1 METSHTSECLKCPEV
16 RADLSALADEALDAE
31 RSLRLRRHLDAC
43 RACAVE
49 WRQLVHLK
57 KVLRV
62 VHRVTPPPDLALAL
76 RVRLSQQTHS
86 HFANQ
91 LMVRLRNLM
100 EPVAIPAVAGLC
112 SALVLFGILIHS
124 LAIPTLAFTDDVPL
138 RLSTGPRLK
147 SMAPFSFSA
156 GEPGLFVEIYV
167 DKQGDVA
174 DFRVLNGPHDPALIA
189 KLRNFLLFT
198 RFDPATSFGRPR
210 NGTAIFNFSSV
221 LVKG

>member
-1 METSHTSECLKCPEV
+1 METSHTGECLKRPEV

-49 WRQLVHLK
+49 WRQLVHLR

-62 VHRVTPPPDLALAL
+62 AARVAPPPDLALAM
-76 RVRLSQQTHS
+76 RVRLSQQVHAR
-86 HFANQ
+86 FADR
-91 LMVRLRNLM
+91 LVVRLRNLM

-112 SALVLFGILIHS
+112 SALVLFGILMLS
-124 LAIPTLAFTDDVPL
+124 LAIPTPALTDDVPL
-138 RLSTGPRLK
+138 RLSTEPRLK

-167 DKQGDVA
+167 GKQGDVT

-210 NGTAIFNFSSV
+210 DGTAVFNFRSV